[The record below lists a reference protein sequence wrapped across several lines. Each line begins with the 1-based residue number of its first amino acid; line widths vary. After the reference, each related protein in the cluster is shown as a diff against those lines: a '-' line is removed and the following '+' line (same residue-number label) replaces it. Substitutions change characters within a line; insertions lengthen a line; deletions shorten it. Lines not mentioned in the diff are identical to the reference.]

1 MIYSFNYDE
10 LLNPEWSKRPFS
22 SIIIGN
28 NNGYAALGYGEFGN
42 GEWGRVSWN
51 GERTN
56 EWFIT
61 KPDNLTIAC
70 FGSN

>member
-1 MIYSFNYDE
+1 MFVCHTNTQSSLCIKNIDSRKTFIMSTMIYSFNYDE

-42 GEWGRVSWN
+42 GE
-51 GERTN
+51 
-56 EWFIT
+56 
-61 KPDNLTIAC
+61 
-70 FGSN
+70 